1 MNQDQLTRQIVAEC
15 GVINAT
21 LAGLKI
27 SAGTHPGG
35 GWAVVAG
42 ASYISYGLKLAPNV
56 HPRQINDA
64 LPKLDEEL
72 SAARR
77 RPCPVRL
84 RSMPLA
90 LEVDHP
96 APTALRWEEAGVA
109 FSRLPA
115 GSALLGR
122 TWDDAGAME
131 GVWRPADSPHV
142 LIAGT
147 TNSGKS
153 TLQLMALAS
162 LMLSTSPAALQVY
175 LIDLKNEDLVRLAGF
190 PHVAGCAR
198 DLASAVSMVLQVAA
212 IKDQRVA
219 GGEVPA
225 AAPSVILA
233 IDEFAEFA
241 GQRDVIAAINSLAGV
256 GRSKRVHLFAAT
268 QKPLAEVLGNLAKA
282 NFTTRLV
289 GRVADASE
297 AATATGRAKSGAEF
311 LPAKRGAF
319 LRVEGADLLRFQ
331 AYLFDAAG
339 VEHARALA
347 VRRWAGASAILA
359 APPPALAAGVTG
371 NVSGEAAP
379 AAPSRT
385 VPPAVAAVF
394 GEYADGDNLRRGGKA
409 AAVRALAGDVAGG
422 RAYQAAA
429 DEVDRLFGL
438 WRGEAASAP
447 ILKMARGA

>member
-1 MNQDQLTRQIVAEC
+1 MNQNQLSRQIVAEC
-15 GVINAT
+15 GVINST

-27 SAGTHPGG
+27 SAGTHPAG

-42 ASYISYGLKLAPNV
+42 ASYISYGIKLAPNV

-64 LPKLDEEL
+64 IPKLDEEL
-72 SAARR
+72 SAVRR
-77 RPCPVRL
+77 CACPVRL

-96 APTALRWEEAGVA
+96 SPAALRWEEAGVA

-122 TWDDAGAME
+122 TWDDSGALE
-131 GVWRPADSPHV
+131 EVWRPADSPHV

-175 LIDLKNEDLVRLAGF
+175 LVDLKNEDLVRLAGF

-219 GGEVPA
+219 GGELPA
-225 AAPSVILA
+225 AAPSVVLA

-241 GQRDVIAAINSLAGV
+241 GQRDVIAAINSLAAV

-268 QKPLAEVLGNLAKA
+268 QKPLAEVLGTLAKA

-289 GRVADASE
+289 GRVVDDKE
-297 AATATGRAKSGAEF
+297 AATATGRYKSGAEF
-311 LPAKRGAF
+311 LPDKRGAF
-319 LRVEGADLLRFQ
+319 LRVEGTMHRFQ
-331 AYLFDAAG
+331 AYLFDVAG
-339 VEHARALA
+339 VEHARGLA

-359 APPPALAAGVTG
+359 APPPAIFAGVTG
-371 NVSGEAAP
+371 NVSGDTAP

-385 VPPAVAAVF
+385 VPPAVVAVF
-394 GEYADGDNLRRGGKA
+394 AEYADGEGLRRGGKA

-422 RAYQAAA
+422 RAYQVAA

-438 WRGEAASAP
+438 WRGESAAAP